1 MIIEDKKMA
10 IIININSLK
19 KVLFDNIITTWCIII
34 VLSVKQCAV
43 YSIYD

>member
-19 KVLFDNIITTWCIII
+19 KVLLIFDNITTT
-34 VLSVKQCAV
+34 
-43 YSIYD
+43 